1 MSRRQKSNLAQNLK
15 KPEQKRNTVCSI
27 VPSSMLRLWLSLLV
41 YTASCLVQGYQR
53 GFNPSIVRR
62 SLSLKCVEYSRDI
75 APSAYADIEKECVSS
90 LMMALQTDERQLLAV
105 NVLTPGLNPKLEQ
118 KAMLLQEY
126 LFDLII
132 AMLPTLQLRFK
143 QVKIMF
149 QSIGDAASFNKY
161 HNIDGNVVLTDV
173 DIRRMSDDDDCVLFI
188 TTKNHVGDPVI
199 DTVKKIVDSYSDT
212 TCIFLNC
219 DLSDKVTTGIV
230 DKGKRDNFRS
240 TIQTAYYFRNLV
252 EIVRPEL
259 IPIEIGIIQY
269 TYGKKW
275 EILGCYSDDIIGPGS
290 LNRFMKQAVFKR
302 DKLDPTASNPPRYI
316 KVNSYSAMPSRDEI
330 DAALAKSN
338 YLQASYEKN
347 MKKNMISS
355 GVGNNLNE
363 KLKKYLAVTV
373 TDDLCAEV
381 IDLTIQGAVDL
392 PNIDKNY
399 YKILNNCFRWIESV
413 AHRSQGTSADDDR
426 SESMGVVDI
435 TDKFSDLATSKN
447 IETRLSASKLE
458 LIYEVTVRNNEII
471 KFNLPTSTNNENVA
485 ARIGNTGDTFQFNTN
500 KKSVARQTS
509 MGIIPVSTSGS
520 YKLDNGKMTVTFD
533 PINLFG
539 FVWSKTVEQ
548 FVLEFKYI
556 NQKFVV
562 VTNLIPESNGQ
573 TTYVVLK
580 VLS

>member
-1 MSRRQKSNLAQNLK
+1 
-15 KPEQKRNTVCSI
+15 
-27 VPSSMLRLWLSLLV
+27 
-41 YTASCLVQGYQR
+41 
-53 GFNPSIVRR
+53 
-62 SLSLKCVEYSRDI
+62 
-75 APSAYADIEKECVSS
+75 
-90 LMMALQTDERQLLAV
+90 
-105 NVLTPGLNPKLEQ
+105 
-118 KAMLLQEY
+118 
-126 LFDLII
+126 
-132 AMLPTLQLRFK
+132 
-143 QVKIMF
+143 
-149 QSIGDAASFNKY
+149 
-161 HNIDGNVVLTDV
+161 
-173 DIRRMSDDDDCVLFI
+173 
-188 TTKNHVGDPVI
+188 
-199 DTVKKIVDSYSDT
+199 
-212 TCIFLNC
+212 
-219 DLSDKVTTGIV
+219 
-230 DKGKRDNFRS
+230 
-240 TIQTAYYFRNLV
+240 
-252 EIVRPEL
+252 
-259 IPIEIGIIQY
+259 
-269 TYGKKW
+269 
-275 EILGCYSDDIIGPGS
+275 
-290 LNRFMKQAVFKR
+290 
-302 DKLDPTASNPPRYI
+302 
-316 KVNSYSAMPSRDEI
+316 
-330 DAALAKSN
+330 
-338 YLQASYEKN
+338 

-458 LIYEVTVRNNEII
+458 LVYEVTVRNNEII

-509 MGIIPVSTSGS
+509 MGIIPFSTSGS

-539 FVWSKTVEQ
+539 FVWSKMVEQ